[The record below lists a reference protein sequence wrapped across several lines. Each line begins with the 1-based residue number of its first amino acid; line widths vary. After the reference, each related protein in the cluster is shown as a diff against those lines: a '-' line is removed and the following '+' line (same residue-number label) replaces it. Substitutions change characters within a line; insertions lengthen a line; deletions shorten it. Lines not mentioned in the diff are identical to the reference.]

1 MSVSNFFRQ
10 KQKRVWMI
18 AASAIVVAAVLIV
31 AVTLAI
37 QNHNDRVLNAQI
49 EQSESA
55 LRDVGATSAASSS
68 LLQTM
73 RTIGT
78 LTISSPTGSM

>member
-1 MSVSNFFRQ
+1 
-10 KQKRVWMI
+10 MI